1 MLVVGYDTM
10 YYAHRNEKVDYWIL
24 MNSWGVDW
32 GENGFMRLERNANCL
47 CSCCENIVYTLLWP
61 PCNKHVTQHKS
72 TSTNA
77 QQQIAILSSGK
88 VRHVRSTRQRV
99 RDVARRLQSV
109 SV

>member
-1 MLVVGYDTM
+1 MLVVGYDSM
-10 YYAHRNEKVDYWIL
+10 YYAQRNEKVDYWIL

-47 CSCCENIVYTLLWP
+47 CSCCENIVYTLLWS

-77 QQQIAILSSGK
+77 QQQVVILSSGK

-99 RDVARRLQSV
+99 RDVARSLQSV